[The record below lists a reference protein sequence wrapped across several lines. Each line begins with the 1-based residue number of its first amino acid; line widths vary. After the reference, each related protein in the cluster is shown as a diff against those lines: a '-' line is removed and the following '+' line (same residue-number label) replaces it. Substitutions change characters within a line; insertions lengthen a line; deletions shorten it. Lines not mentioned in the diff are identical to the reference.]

1 MDSNKVHRRIDIR
14 YKDFFVIFTRIKSNF
29 LFRVFPSEQYHCAL
43 LFFTGNDQLNRH
55 MRIVAQDQ
63 GYKLNEYSIQKVG
76 STGALSKPLP
86 VTSEKDIFDYLQ
98 MDYKEP
104 NERNM

>member
-1 MDSNKVHRRIDIR
+1 
-14 YKDFFVIFTRIKSNF
+14 
-29 LFRVFPSEQYHCAL
+29 
-43 LFFTGNDQLNRH
+43 
-55 MRIVAQDQ
+55 MRIVAQEK
-63 GYKLNEYSIQKVG
+63 GYKLSEYAIQKVG

-86 VTSEKDIFDYLQ
+86 VTSEKDIFDYLD

>member
-1 MDSNKVHRRIDIR
+1 MIYGK
-14 YKDFFVIFTRIKSNF
+14 YLFYIKSDKTKYSY
-29 LFRVFPSEQYHCAL
+29 RVFPSDQYYCAL
-43 LFFTGNDQLNRH
+43 LFFTGNDQLNRQ
-55 MRIVAQDQ
+55 MRIVAQEQ

-86 VTSEKDIFDYLQ
+86 VTSEKDVFDYLQ

-104 NERNM
+104 NERNV

>member
-1 MDSNKVHRRIDIR
+1 
-14 YKDFFVIFTRIKSNF
+14 
-29 LFRVFPSEQYHCAL
+29 
-43 LFFTGNDQLNRH
+43 
-55 MRIVAQDQ
+55 MRIVAQEQ

-76 STGALSKPLP
+76 STGVLSKPLT
-86 VTSEKDIFDYLQ
+86 VTSEKDVFDYLQ